1 MFLIHPPVVKPT
13 EPPPGIAKLS
23 GALLSKG
30 INHSIIDANLEGLY
44 YLFKNN
50 ANWSIMSSMSGK
62 RYGAPDTWT
71 KRAMHKLTSNLMCIK
86 DWDVY
91 TNIDRYKRVAADLNR
106 VISKSVDT
114 KNIRLSLVD
123 YVHRQLSPLK
133 SHDLLFAAS
142 HPEENPFYTYF
153 RERITEAVEASRE
166 KHNMLFGFSLNYLSQ
181 ALTTFAMIGFVKR
194 TFPESI
200 VVVGGG
206 LITSW
211 IKNPSWQN
219 PFSGLIDYAVAGK
232 GETQLLSLLGVK
244 GHKTEHY
251 VPSYNDF
258 PVAEYLS
265 PGFILPYS
273 TSVGC
278 YWGQC
283 SFCPEKA
290 EGRLYNQADPDLVCH
305 DLKVL
310 SEELRPTLIHLV
322 DNAISP
328 QMLKKIIKEPPG
340 ALWYGFARFT
350 PHLKDSEFCK
360 ALKASGCVMLKLGL
374 ESGDQSVIDYMN
386 KGISL
391 DIASRALKTLK
402 GAGIATYVYLLFGT
416 PKETI
421 NEARHTLEFTVM
433 HSEYIDFLNLA
444 IFNLPI
450 NSPETSGLLT
460 EEFYEGDLSLYTDFT
475 HPEAWGR
482 RQVRQFLEGE
492 FKKHPAIRSI
502 LQGHPPL
509 FTSSHA
515 PLFKIP
521 RFNGRGDW
529 I

>member
-23 GALLSKG
+23 GALSAKG

-44 YLFKNN
+44 YLLRDN
-50 ANWSIMSSMSGK
+50 ADPSIRSNISDK
-62 RYGAPDTWT
+62 RYVALDTWT
-71 KRAMHKLTSNLMCIK
+71 KRAMHKLTTNLMCIK
-86 DWDVY
+86 DWGAY
-91 TNIDRYKRVAADLNR
+91 TNIDRYKRVIADLNR
-106 VISKSVDT
+106 AISKSVDT
-114 KNIRLSLVD
+114 KNIRLSLAD
-123 YVHRQLSPLK
+123 YVHMQLSPLK
-133 SHDLLFAAS
+133 SHDLLRAAS
-142 HPEENPFYTYF
+142 HPEENPFYRYF

-166 KHNMLFGFSLNYLSQ
+166 THDILFGFSLNYLSQ

-194 TFPESI
+194 TFPKSR

-206 LITSW
+206 LVTSW
-211 IKNPSWQN
+211 MQNPSWQN
-219 PFSGLIDYAVAGK
+219 HFSGLINYAIAGQ

-244 GHKTEHY
+244 EHKTEHY
-251 VPSYNDF
+251 VPRYNDF
-258 PVAEYLS
+258 PVAGYLS

-290 EGRLYNQADPDLVCH
+290 EGRLYNQVDPNLVCH
-305 DLKVL
+305 DLKIL
-310 SEELRPTLIHLV
+310 SKELRPTLIHLV
-322 DNAISP
+322 DSAISP
-328 QMLKKIIKEPPG
+328 QMFKKIIEEPPG
-340 ALWYGFARFT
+340 AKWYGFARFT
-350 PHLKDSEFCK
+350 PHLKDGEFCK

-374 ESGDQSVIDYMN
+374 ESGDQGVIDYMN

-391 DIASRALKTLK
+391 DIASQALKTLK
-402 GAGIATYVYLLFGT
+402 DAGIATYVYLLFGT

-450 NSPETSGLLT
+450 NSPETRGLLT

-502 LQGHPPL
+502 LKRHPPL
-509 FTSSHA
+509 FTSNHA
-515 PLFKIP
+515 PLFTISK
-521 RFNGRGDW
+521 NENQ
-529 I
+529 